1 MNIDIGKRND
11 KSYVGK
17 VGVAKFYTLR
27 IKILI
32 EHEQYEHSM
41 TSDVTAAS

>member
-1 MNIDIGKRND
+1 MDIDIGKRNH

-17 VGVAKFYTLR
+17 VGVAKFYMLR

-32 EHEQYEHSM
+32 EHEQEHSM
-41 TSDVTAAS
+41 TSDFTAAS

>member
-1 MNIDIGKRND
+1 MDIDIGKRND

-17 VGVAKFYTLR
+17 VGVAKFYMLR

-32 EHEQYEHSM
+32 EHEQEPSM